1 MLNWWLGR
9 SAEEN
14 HGQDDSHDQDA
25 PETPAPVFAARALKS
40 AIFGTPAFVSD
51 DTTYKIEQDDGKQAG
66 KDLTSSRPD
75 NISPTKPPGILLT
88 PGTATTK
95 RKTVSFGN
103 DVVDNEINP
112 DEGGG
117 TVQNQWSSKRR
128 ASRKTSLTKQLEE
141 ARENKSSKAVNSKTS
156 NELNPQVNVEAHG
169 SKAAPEKIRSAPARA
184 YKSEKSNQELLQEM
198 ATGVGHNAD
207 VTVDLSEPR
216 SQSGRYW
223 KEQFQTYHDE
233 AKAELQNLLKYKHMA
248 RTYAK
253 ARDTDALDLH
263 EKLKEEQRKVIRME
277 DKISQLSARI
287 ATAGFEGLDD
297 ESPELIKELTR
308 QTALSL
314 QYKSQV
320 EEFREALEENGGN
333 PPKRNS
339 QDGRILTL
347 PGPEQTLL
355 ETTREL
361 KKAKEQLRE
370 MSLLRNELDNV
381 RQTLSTAEKTSRKL
395 QDENTKLTQELLHAD
410 LRLEKHV
417 EKSERR
423 RKSSE
428 EQRQRKEEALRTL
441 QKDYDTLKENA
452 KSQRRDAEQQ
462 LKMRHE
468 QVVGLKKEIASLR
481 SANSTTQDFQQALQK
496 KTQDHDKIVGDL
508 QAKITSLVAK
518 AREREGITASKIDG
532 MPPLP
537 QRAAVSDD
545 ASHARENHIAVS
557 NQPIS
562 RPLKTVASARQLR
575 SDTPAG
581 SPLPRSPHFAL
592 SEIVNQAT
600 VDSVPP
606 RTHGPVQ
613 YTPLARRFSDL
624 SLQYPKPNVSSEE
637 PFPSREIH
645 ERNYKPKPS
654 PMPSMFNIPSSP
666 PKPAMMR
673 SHASDELA
681 RKRSNNDAQSR
692 RQGNVNS
699 SRLSALEGSRT
710 RGNLPPERAAA
721 ARARLE
727 QKNAEKKKSKPEGDK
742 ENIQV

>member
-14 HGQDDSHDQDA
+14 HGQDEYHEQDA

-51 DTTYKIEQDDGKQAG
+51 DTIYKIEQDEAKQPG
-66 KDLTSSRPD
+66 KDISASRSG

-103 DVVDNEINP
+103 EVVDKDINLE
-112 DEGGG
+112 EGGG
-117 TVQNQWSSKRR
+117 TIQNQWSSKRR

-141 ARENKSSKAVNSKTS
+141 ARESKSSKTANSETS
-156 NELNPQVNVEAHG
+156 NELIRQFNIETHE
-169 SKAAPEKIRSAPARA
+169 SKVVPEKIRSAPARG
-184 YKSEKSNQELLQEM
+184 YKSERSNQELLNEM

-248 RTYAK
+248 TTYAK

-277 DKISQLSARI
+277 DKIAQLSAQI

-297 ESPELIKELTR
+297 DSPELTKELAR

-320 EEFREALEENGGN
+320 EEFRAALEENGGS
-333 PPKRNS
+333 PLKRNS
-339 QDGRILTL
+339 QDGRILAL
-347 PGPEQTLL
+347 PGTEQTLL

-361 KKAKEQLRE
+361 KKAREQLRE
-370 MSLLRNELDNV
+370 MSSLRNELDTV

-395 QDENTKLTQELLHAD
+395 QDENTRLTQELLHAD
-410 LRLEKHV
+410 LRLERHV
-417 EKSERR
+417 DKSERR
-423 RKSSE
+423 RQSSE

-452 KSQRRDAEQQ
+452 KSQRRDAEHL
-462 LKMRHE
+462 LKKRHD
-468 QVVGLKKEIASLR
+468 QVVELKKEIASLR
-481 SANSTTQDFQQALQK
+481 DANPNVEDFQQALQK
-496 KTQDHDKIVGDL
+496 KTRDHDKIVGEL
-508 QAKITSLVAK
+508 QTGMASLVAK
-518 AREREGITASKIDG
+518 AREREVTTASKTDS
-532 MPPLP
+532 MLP
-537 QRAAVSDD
+537 RRVAVSGD
-545 ASHARENHIAVS
+545 ALNARENHTPDS

-562 RPLKTVASARQLR
+562 RPLKTVASARQLG

-581 SPLPRSPHFAL
+581 SPLPRSAHSAL

-624 SLQYPKPNVSSEE
+624 SLDSPKPNMASEE
-637 PFPSREIH
+637 PLSSRETH
-645 ERNYKPKPS
+645 ERNCKPKPS
-654 PMPSMFNIPSSP
+654 PMPSMFNIPSSL
-666 PKPAMMR
+666 PKPSIMR
-673 SHASDELA
+673 SHSSNELA
-681 RKRSNNDAQSR
+681 RKRSDKDIQSR
-692 RQGNVNS
+692 RHGNVNS
-699 SRLSALEGSRT
+699 SRLSAFEGSRV

-727 QKNAEKKKSKPEGDK
+727 QKNAEKKKSKPEEDK
-742 ENIQV
+742 ENIQL